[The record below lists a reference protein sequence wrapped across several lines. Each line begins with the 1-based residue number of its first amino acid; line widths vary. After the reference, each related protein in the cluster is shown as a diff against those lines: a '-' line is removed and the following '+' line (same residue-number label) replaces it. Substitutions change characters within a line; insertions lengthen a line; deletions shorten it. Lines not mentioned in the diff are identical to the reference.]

1 MSRSQQAVQERY
13 RRALD
18 ALTQKLQQDRT
29 VLAAIVYGSYCVRSG
44 LGEVGHRLVDRHGR
58 RPQSAAL
65 RGPLPH
71 RRRRHHPRQSHPA
84 QALPVEHRRLA
95 PGRFGLDFTF
105 AHSTLLFSKDESI
118 AAWYKDAERIGAR
131 DRDYQLL
138 RRALP
143 LLATLTK
150 AQKWYQVKQDY
161 NYSFL
166 WLLNV
171 ADQLASVECIL
182 NGQAPGREV
191 IHQALA
197 FNPEFFN
204 AIYTD
209 LIAAPKNAR
218 TLEAALQ
225 RVETYLDD
233 HLWDLFRPLLEYLE
247 EAESMRTVSEIEEHF
262 KMEGADFACEW
273 LVEKGSA
280 AKDVDTAAPHRKK
293 PRRDAGSG
301 LLLRRRRVRLG
312 PALT

>member
-13 RRALD
+13 RRALE

-29 VLAAIVYGSYCVRSG
+29 VLAAIVYGSYAYDQVWEKSDIDLWIVMADDPKVRRYKDHCLTEEG
-44 LGEVGHRLVDRHGR
+44 VIIHANLI
-58 RPQSAAL
+58 
-65 RGPLPH
+65 
-71 RRRRHHPRQSHPA
+71 PRK
-84 QALPVEHRRLA
+84 
-95 PGRFGLDFTF
+95 RFQLNIEGSRQGGWLDFTF

-143 LLATLTK
+143 LLATLNK
-150 AQKWYQVKQDY
+150 AQKWYKVKKDY

-209 LIAAPKNAR
+209 LIAVKKNAR
-218 TLEAALQ
+218 TLKAALQ

-233 HLWDLFRPLLEYLE
+233 HLWDLFRPLLDYLE
-247 EAESMRTVSEIEEHF
+247 EAEAMRTVSEIEEHF

-273 LVEKGSA
+273 LVEKGLLQKMSA
-280 AKDVDTAAPHRKK
+280 PLRLTEKSRTELQEAAYHY
-293 PRRDAGSG
+293 DGDGSDWG
-301 LLLRRRRVRLG
+301 LH
-312 PALT
+312 